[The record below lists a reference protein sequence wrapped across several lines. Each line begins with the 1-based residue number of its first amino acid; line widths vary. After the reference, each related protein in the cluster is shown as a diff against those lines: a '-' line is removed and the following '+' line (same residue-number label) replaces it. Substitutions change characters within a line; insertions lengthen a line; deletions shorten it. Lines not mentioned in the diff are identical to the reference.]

1 MMTRKENLE
10 DTSYVTEEERY
21 KRLIRLISSRLNR
34 DLTGKEIRYIHWM
47 AGLDMETCVVFGNLF
62 EDIGKEKGAV

>member
-1 MMTRKENLE
+1 
-10 DTSYVTEEERY
+10 
-21 KRLIRLISSRLNR
+21 LNR